1 MKYIITENKL
11 EKTVIHFLN
20 KGYGNLTING
30 EIRPNTIFFV
40 DGKNV
45 LMVYD
50 IRNSRLWVDNSL
62 YETLLEWFNL
72 GYRKTK
78 DIIEKWAFEKYG
90 IKSDKEIEFGDT
102 IEVYK
107 GYF

>member
-20 KGYGNLTING
+20 TGYGNLTINT
-30 EIRPNTIFFV
+30 EKLPNNILFV

-45 LMVYD
+45 LMSYD
-50 IRNSRLWVDNSL
+50 GSRLWVDYSL

-78 DIIEKWAFEKYG
+78 DIIKNWAFEKYG
-90 IKSDKEIEFGDT
+90 IMSDKDIELGD
-102 IEVYK
+102 IKEVYK
-107 GYF
+107 DYF